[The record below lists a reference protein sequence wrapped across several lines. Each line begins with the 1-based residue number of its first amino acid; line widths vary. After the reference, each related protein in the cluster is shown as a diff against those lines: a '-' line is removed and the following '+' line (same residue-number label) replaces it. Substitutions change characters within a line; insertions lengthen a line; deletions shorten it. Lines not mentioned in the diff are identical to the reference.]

1 MKLPR
6 SPRAILATLAVVV
19 GLLAPGLVLGST
31 YAYAGD
37 VPRGTTVLGLDLSA
51 MTRQEAIATL
61 EAALD
66 REAEAMAA
74 PLAVRVGETV
84 VEVLPEEVGLAV
96 DVPATVDRAIARA
109 NPLRAMV
116 GAAFGPEDVAPV
128 VNVDTEALREKL
140 QEPAEEAGEAMT
152 LPAVR
157 FEGTEPVPVYP
168 EPGVGLDPDLAA
180 ERVTAA
186 WPPPLVVT
194 GTWREPE
201 VIEVPL
207 VEITPVTTAE
217 DVDRL
222 VAELAR
228 PAVAAPVTVTTP
240 DSADL
245 VVSPEV
251 IAASLTM
258 ESDAAGEIVPEV
270 DPEALRDGLADQLAE
285 VETEPVDARFDL
297 SSGRPEIVPETDG
310 EQVDTEALAADL
322 LPVLAQPESRTVA
335 AKTRTDQAEVTEDD
349 LAALGVQEQIST
361 FTTYYDGGLA
371 APRNQN
377 IALLADMVD
386 GALVMPGEVF
396 SLNEFSGPRGYEQG
410 FQDAP
415 VILDGRLQPA
425 VGGGLSQFTTTLFN
439 AAFYAGLEDVEHT
452 PHSYYYSRYP
462 AVIEATIFY
471 PSLDMKFRN
480 DTEYGVLIDTSYDE
494 RGITVTLWGT
504 KVWDEV
510 TAEWSERRDI
520 TQPKREYIKPGPSC
534 IATTGIPGFTQ
545 DVWRVFH
552 RDGQEVKR
560 EKFTWRYDAQP
571 EFICGEEPD

>member
-1 MKLPR
+1 MKFPRLPR
-6 SPRAILATLAVVV
+6 TMLIVVAVVIALIATGTVV
-19 GLLAPGLVLGST
+19 GGT
-31 YAYAGD
+31 FAYAGD
-37 VPRGTTVLGLDLSA
+37 VPRGTTVLGVDLSA
-51 MTRQEAIATL
+51 MTREEAIATL
-61 EAALD
+61 EEALA
-66 REAEAMAA
+66 READAVAA
-74 PLAVRVGETV
+74 PLSVRVGETV
-84 VEVLPEEVGLAV
+84 VEVVPAEVGLAV
-96 DVPATVDRAIARA
+96 DVAATVDRAIERA
-109 NPLRAMV
+109 HPVPAMF
-116 GAAFGPEDVAPV
+116 GAIFGPRDVPPV
-128 VNVDTEALREKL
+128 VTMDTEALREQL
-140 QEPAEEAGEAMT
+140 QEPAEAAGEAMT

-168 EPGVGLDPDLAA
+168 EPGLGLDPDLAA
-180 ERVTAA
+180 ERVAAA

-194 GTWREPE
+194 GTWREPA

-207 VEITPVTTAE
+207 VEITPVHTAE

-228 PAVAAPVTVTTP
+228 PAVAAPVTATLP
-240 DSADL
+240 GGAEL
-245 VVSPEV
+245 EISPEV
-251 IAASLTM
+251 IAASLTL
-258 ESDAAGEIVPEV
+258 ESDATGEIVPEV
-270 DPEALRDGLADQLAE
+270 DPKALRKGLKEQLKP
-285 VETEPVDARFDL
+285 VERKPVDARFSL
-297 SSGRPEIVPETDG
+297 ASGRPEIVEEKDG

-322 LPVLAQPESRTVA
+322 LPVLSQPQPRTVTA
-335 AKTRTDQAEVTEDD
+335 TTRTRPAKLTSDD
-349 LAALGVQEQIST
+349 LAELGVKEQIST

-371 APRNQN
+371 EPRNQN

-386 GALVMPGEVF
+386 GALVLPGEVF

-480 DTEYGVLIDTSYDE
+480 DTEYGVVIDTSYDE
-494 RGITVTLWGT
+494 AGITVTLWGT

-510 TAEWSERRDI
+510 TAEWSDRRDV
-520 TQPKREYIKPGPSC
+520 TQPKRQYIEPGPSC
-534 IATTGIPGFTQ
+534 IDTVGIPGFTQ
-545 DVWRVFH
+545 DVWRVFY
-552 RDGQEVKR
+552 RDGQEIKR

-571 EFICGEEPD
+571 EFICGEKPD